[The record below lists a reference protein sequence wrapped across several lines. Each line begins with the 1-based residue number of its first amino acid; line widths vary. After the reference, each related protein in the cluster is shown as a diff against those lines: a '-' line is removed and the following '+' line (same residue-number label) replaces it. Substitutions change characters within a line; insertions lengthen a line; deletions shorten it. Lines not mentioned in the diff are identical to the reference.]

1 MTDLNE
7 LQTKLDKTI
16 EYVNNSQYD
25 EAITELKEGIEKSDC
40 SVCQIELGLLVADI
54 NHNRDIC
61 ILESDTCKEEKEV
74 VVEKIVQL
82 KEDFKLAADENII
95 Q

>member
-1 MTDLNE
+1 MTDLVG
-7 LQTKLDKTI
+7 LQQKLDKTI

-40 SVCQIELGLLVADI
+40 SVCQMELGLLAADI
-54 NHNRDIC
+54 QHEKEVC
-61 ILESDTCKEEKEV
+61 ILGSDTCEEEKQV

-82 KEDFKLAADENII
+82 KEDFKLAADEIF
-95 Q
+95 

>member
-7 LQTKLDKTI
+7 LQQKLDKTI

-40 SVCQIELGLLVADI
+40 SVCQMELGLLVADV
-54 NHNRDIC
+54 NYNREIC
-61 ILESDTCKEEKEV
+61 ILDSDTCNDEKV
-74 VVEKIVQL
+74 AVVEKIVQL